1 MDDAVQTEQA
11 RPKHLSSNP
20 LYAFSPD
27 AIHLRRLL
35 ELLLAIAIALGTGLG
50 SAWYVV
56 GEGWLLRTDV
66 FGEWAS
72 WPMGS
77 SPDADPYSRAVLAR
91 TGQVPLASGEGT
103 AFFASRDSSG
113 KAIRG
118 GCEYEISGR
127 TPPVRL
133 WTLTL
138 IDATGDLPSNTI
150 GRTFMRGDE
159 ILRDPT
165 GAFDIVLSAEAR
177 PGNWFPIPK
186 DGFYTLVLRL
196 YDTPA
201 SLLADLR
208 GNALPHIERK
218 ACT

>member
-1 MDDAVQTEQA
+1 M
-11 RPKHLSSNP
+11 
-20 LYAFSPD
+20 
-27 AIHLRRLL
+27 RRLL
-35 ELLLAIAIALGTGLG
+35 ELLFAIAIALGTGLG

-66 FGEWAS
+66 FNEWAA

-77 SPDADPYSRAVLAR
+77 SSDADPYSRAVLAR

-113 KAIRG
+113 RAIRG
-118 GCEYEISGR
+118 GCEYEISGN

-138 IDATGDLPSNTI
+138 MDATGDLPANTI
-150 GRTFMRGDE
+150 GRTFLRSDQ
-159 ILRDPT
+159 ILRHQGGD
-165 GAFDIVLSAEAR
+165 FDIVLSTEAR
-177 PGNWFPIPK
+177 PGNWFPIPSA
-186 DGFYTLVLRL
+186 GFYTLVLRL

-201 SLLADLR
+201 SLLSDLKD
-208 GNALPHIERK
+208 NALPHIERK